1 MRKKL
6 SILFCAILMGGC
18 WDERQ
23 YKDFSVVSMVGH
35 EGEIGD
41 LTSYFSV
48 PTIKEGVTTSSIV
61 KGQGKSARE
70 ARMNADLNS
79 NQTIDVSK
87 LSVLLYSDESA
98 KSDLYEYLDVYY
110 RNARNQ
116 LSTYIAITEGS
127 PEPYIELGNELQDE
141 AGSYYKDFIKSL
153 SFVSIYP
160 ETDLQLICS
169 ILFDEG
175 MDITMPYLSIN
186 KEEKSPKLKGIAL
199 FNGRKYTGTF
209 LTPDQ
214 SKLLTVLK
222 DKMGRNANFTYTY
235 KETPVTMVI
244 RRINKKWDFSEFDKS
259 GIVTLSY
266 ELKVDIQEYAKDHIR
281 QGENRKELEKFL
293 SKQLNEESKKLF
305 EVLQEAKSDPL
316 GIGRRVRAFHPK
328 VWDKGDWNDTF
339 SEIVIKPNMKVD
351 INRTGILK

>member
-6 SILFCAILMGGC
+6 SILLCAILMGGC

-48 PTIKEGVTTSSIV
+48 PTIKEGVTTSTII
-61 KGQGKSARE
+61 KGQGKSTRE
-70 ARMNADLNS
+70 ARMDADLNS

-87 LSVLLYSDESA
+87 LSVLLYSDESV

-127 PEPYIELGNELQDE
+127 PEPFIELGNELQDE
-141 AGSYYKDFIKSL
+141 AGSYYKAFIKSL

-169 ILFDEG
+169 LLFDEG
-175 MDITMPYLSIN
+175 MDVTVPYLSIN
-186 KEEKSPKLKGIAL
+186 KETNSPELKGIAL
-199 FNGRKYTGTF
+199 FKGRNYTGTF

-222 DKMGRNANFTYTY
+222 DKMGRNASFTYTY
-235 KETPVTMVI
+235 KETPVTMVVRKI
-244 RRINKKWDFSEFDKS
+244 DKKWDFSEFDKS

-266 ELKVDIQEYAKDHIR
+266 KIKADIQEFSKDHID
-281 QGENRKELEKFL
+281 QDEGRKELEKFL

-305 EVLQEAKSDPL
+305 EALQEAKSDPI
-316 GIGRRVRAFHPK
+316 GIGRRVRAFHPEM
-328 VWDKGDWNDTF
+328 WQKGDWNDTF

-351 INRTGILK
+351 IKRTGILK